1 MKTMVIGKLRETRG
15 ITLVEILIAVVL
27 GAVAAAVLF
36 ATFLG
41 GQDVFIKTRNET
53 GNHGDARV
61 VLGLLAS
68 EIRSA
73 GSDAGELGLPGQ
85 GIALARGDS
94 LHLMSDLNG
103 DRTIGLSEPPEDVL
117 YVYDSTAGFLTRDT
131 GAGPI
136 VLLDRIA
143 SLNLQFLDTDGQPIA
158 AEANGRVD
166 VSLIRAV
173 EIDVSIRNNDGT
185 TQDLEG
191 VYTFRAR

>member
-1 MKTMVIGKLRETRG
+1 MKTQLSDKLRQNSG
-15 ITLVEILIAVVL
+15 ITLVEVLIAVVL
-27 GAVAAAVLF
+27 GTIAAAVLF

-53 GNHGDARV
+53 GTHGDARV
-61 VLGLLAS
+61 VLGLLAG

-94 LHLMSDLNG
+94 LHLVSDLDGN
-103 DRTIGLSEPPEDVL
+103 RAIGLSEPPEDVL
-117 YVYDSTAGFLTRDT
+117 YVYDSAGGFLTRDT

-143 SLNLQFLDTDGQPIA
+143 NLNIQFLDDAGQPLA
-158 AEANGRVD
+158 AEGNGRVD
-166 VSLIRAV
+166 PDPIRAV
-173 EIDVSIRNNDGT
+173 EIEISIRNNDGT